1 MATITDNEY
10 SFFSAIDERLRMQGI
25 ISFRSKNF
33 TSEISSKYNL
43 NILCQ
48 IFLDSEKFNLH
59 YSLPLD
65 LEKTSN
71 FRLFLKN
78 TNAVRKDGWYSI
90 IHELDEPIYSD
101 SLNALTSI
109 PSVIIDIIQIQSGR
123 TVITFRFHEKFM
135 QEVSN
140 FIIKMSGESES
151 FNVDYIGKSH
161 GLIHTILNSNSIFN
175 LCEVDALFVPSQETM
190 ELNRI
195 FGNSWQRAAKYYYG
209 QGSVVYVYRT
219 DSEIPDRKNEN
230 IKIISE
236 EDHLFE
242 YTLNEEYQRDLIHSM
257 LERRIYSLAQ
267 KQVFNGKSVIVRR
280 IMFEGFVNDFLESVR
295 DSYSMHP
302 EQVTYI
308 TSISRLKSAKTPG

>member
-1 MATITDNEY
+1 
-10 SFFSAIDERLRMQGI
+10 MQGI

-48 IFLDSEKFNLH
+48 IFLDNEKFNLH

-65 LEKTSN
+65 LEKTSS

-101 SLNALTSI
+101 CLNALTSI
-109 PSVIIDIIQIQSGR
+109 QSVIIDLIQIQSGR
-123 TVITFRFHEKFM
+123 TVITFRFHEKFV

-140 FIIKMSGESES
+140 FIIKMSGEAES
-151 FNVDYIGKSH
+151 FNADYIGKSR
-161 GLIHTILNSNSIFN
+161 GLIYTILNSNSNFN
-175 LCEVDALFVPSQETM
+175 LCEVDALFVPSQKTM
-190 ELNRI
+190 ELNKI

-209 QGSVVYVYRT
+209 QGSVVYIYRT
-219 DSEIPDRKNEN
+219 DSEIPDQKNEN

-267 KQVFNGKSVIVRR
+267 KQAFNGKSVIVRR

-295 DSYSMHP
+295 ESYSRHP

-308 TSISRLKSAKTPG
+308 TSISRLKSVKSLR

>member
-1 MATITDNEY
+1 
-10 SFFSAIDERLRMQGI
+10 MQGI

-48 IFLDSEKFNLH
+48 IFLDNEKFNLH

-65 LEKTSN
+65 LEKTSS

-101 SLNALTSI
+101 CLNALTSI
-109 PSVIIDIIQIQSGR
+109 QSVIIDLIQIQSGR
-123 TVITFRFHEKFM
+123 TVITFRFHEKFV

-140 FIIKMSGESES
+140 FIIKMSGEAES
-151 FNVDYIGKSH
+151 FNADYIGKSR
-161 GLIHTILNSNSIFN
+161 GLIYTILNSNSNFN
-175 LCEVDALFVPSQETM
+175 LCEVDALFVPSQKTM
-190 ELNRI
+190 ELNKI
-195 FGNSWQRAAKYYYG
+195 FGKSWQRAAKYYYG
-209 QGSVVYVYRT
+209 QGSVVYIYRT
-219 DSEIPDRKNEN
+219 DSEIPDQKNEN

-267 KQVFNGKSVIVRR
+267 KQAFNGKSVIVRR

-295 DSYSMHP
+295 ESYSRHP

-308 TSISRLKSAKTPG
+308 TSISRLKSVKSLR

>member
-1 MATITDNEY
+1 
-10 SFFSAIDERLRMQGI
+10 MQGI

-48 IFLDSEKFNLH
+48 IFLDNEKFNLH

-65 LEKTSN
+65 LEKTSS

-101 SLNALTSI
+101 CLNALTSI
-109 PSVIIDIIQIQSGR
+109 QSVIIDLIQIQSGR
-123 TVITFRFHEKFM
+123 TVITFRFHEKFV

-140 FIIKMSGESES
+140 FIIKMSGKAES
-151 FNVDYIGKSH
+151 FNVDYIGKSC
-161 GLIHTILNSNSIFN
+161 GLIYTILNSNSNFN
-175 LCEVDALFVPSQETM
+175 LCEVDALFVPSQKTM
-190 ELNRI
+190 ELNKI
-195 FGNSWQRAAKYYYG
+195 FGKSWQRAAKYYYG
-209 QGSVVYVYRT
+209 QGSVVYIYRT
-219 DSEIPDRKNEN
+219 DSEIPDQKNEN

-267 KQVFNGKSVIVRR
+267 KQAFNGKSVIVRR

-295 DSYSMHP
+295 ESYSRHP

-308 TSISRLKSAKTPG
+308 TSISRLKSVKSLR

>member
-1 MATITDNEY
+1 
-10 SFFSAIDERLRMQGI
+10 MQGI

-48 IFLDSEKFNLH
+48 IFLDNEKFNLH

-65 LEKTSN
+65 LEKTSS

-101 SLNALTSI
+101 CLNALTSI
-109 PSVIIDIIQIQSGR
+109 QSVIIDLIQIQSGR
-123 TVITFRFHEKFM
+123 TVITFRFHEKFV

-140 FIIKMSGESES
+140 FIIKMSGKAES
-151 FNVDYIGKSH
+151 FNVDYIGKSC
-161 GLIHTILNSNSIFN
+161 GLIYTILNSNSNFN
-175 LCEVDALFVPSQETM
+175 LCEVDALFVPSQKTM
-190 ELNRI
+190 ELNKI
-195 FGNSWQRAAKYYYG
+195 FGKSWQRAAKYYYG
-209 QGSVVYVYRT
+209 QGSVVYIYRT
-219 DSEIPDRKNEN
+219 DSEIPDQKNEN

-267 KQVFNGKSVIVRR
+267 KQAFNGKSVIVRR
-280 IMFEGFVNDFLESVR
+280 IMV
-295 DSYSMHP
+295 
-302 EQVTYI
+302 
-308 TSISRLKSAKTPG
+308 

>member
-1 MATITDNEY
+1 
-10 SFFSAIDERLRMQGI
+10 MQGI

-48 IFLDSEKFNLH
+48 IFLDNEKFNLH

-65 LEKTSN
+65 LEKTSS

-101 SLNALTSI
+101 CLNALTSI
-109 PSVIIDIIQIQSGR
+109 QSVIIDLIQIQSGR
-123 TVITFRFHEKFM
+123 TVITFRFHEKFV

-140 FIIKMSGESES
+140 FIIKMSGKAES
-151 FNVDYIGKSH
+151 FNVDYIGKSC
-161 GLIHTILNSNSIFN
+161 GLIYTILNSNSNFN
-175 LCEVDALFVPSQETM
+175 LCEVDALFVPSQKTM
-190 ELNRI
+190 ELNKI
-195 FGNSWQRAAKYYYG
+195 FGKSWQRAAKYYYG
-209 QGSVVYVYRT
+209 QGSVVYIYRT
-219 DSEIPDRKNEN
+219 DSEIPDQKNEN

-257 LERRIYSLAQ
+257 LERRVYSLAQ
-267 KQVFNGKSVIVRR
+267 KQEFNGKSVIVRR

-295 DSYSMHP
+295 ESYSRHP
-302 EQVTYI
+302 EQVTNI
-308 TSISRLKSAKTPG
+308 TSISRLKSVKSHR

>member
-1 MATITDNEY
+1 
-10 SFFSAIDERLRMQGI
+10 MQGI

-48 IFLDSEKFNLH
+48 IFLDNEKFNLH

-65 LEKTSN
+65 LEKTSS

-101 SLNALTSI
+101 CLNALTSI
-109 PSVIIDIIQIQSGR
+109 QSVIIDLIQIQSGR
-123 TVITFRFHEKFM
+123 TVITFRFHEKFV

-140 FIIKMSGESES
+140 FIIKMSGKAES
-151 FNVDYIGKSH
+151 FNVDYIGKSC
-161 GLIHTILNSNSIFN
+161 GLIYTILNSNINFN
-175 LCEVDALFVPSQETM
+175 LCEVDALFVPSQKTM
-190 ELNRI
+190 ELNKI
-195 FGNSWQRAAKYYYG
+195 FGKSWQRAAKYYYG
-209 QGSVVYVYRT
+209 QGSVVYIYRT
-219 DSEIPDRKNEN
+219 DSEIPDQKNEN

-267 KQVFNGKSVIVRR
+267 KQAFNGKSVIVRR

-295 DSYSMHP
+295 ESYSRHP

-308 TSISRLKSAKTPG
+308 TSISRLKSVKSLR

>member
-1 MATITDNEY
+1 
-10 SFFSAIDERLRMQGI
+10 MQGI

-48 IFLDSEKFNLH
+48 IFLDNEKFNLH

-65 LEKTSN
+65 LEKTSS

-101 SLNALTSI
+101 CLNALTSI
-109 PSVIIDIIQIQSGR
+109 QSVIIDLIQIQSGR
-123 TVITFRFHEKFM
+123 TVITFRFHEKFV

-140 FIIKMSGESES
+140 FIIKMSGKAES
-151 FNVDYIGKSH
+151 FNVDYIGKSC
-161 GLIHTILNSNSIFN
+161 GLIYTILNSNINFN
-175 LCEVDALFVPSQETM
+175 LCEVDALFVPSQKTM
-190 ELNRI
+190 ELNKI
-195 FGNSWQRAAKYYYG
+195 FGKSWQRAAKYYYG
-209 QGSVVYVYRT
+209 QGSVVYIYRT
-219 DSEIPDRKNEN
+219 DSEIPDQKNEN

-267 KQVFNGKSVIVRR
+267 KQEFNGKSVIVRR

-295 DSYSMHP
+295 ESYSRHP

-308 TSISRLKSAKTPG
+308 TSISRLKSVKSPR

>member
-1 MATITDNEY
+1 
-10 SFFSAIDERLRMQGI
+10 MQGI

-48 IFLDSEKFNLH
+48 IFLDNEKFNLH

-65 LEKTSN
+65 LEKTSS

-101 SLNALTSI
+101 CLNALTSI
-109 PSVIIDIIQIQSGR
+109 QSVIIDLIQIQSGR
-123 TVITFRFHEKFM
+123 TVITFRFHEKFV

-140 FIIKMSGESES
+140 FIIKMSGEAES
-151 FNVDYIGKSH
+151 FNADYIGKSR
-161 GLIHTILNSNSIFN
+161 GLIYTILNSNSNFN
-175 LCEVDALFVPSQETM
+175 LCEVDALFVPSQKTM
-190 ELNRI
+190 ELNKI
-195 FGNSWQRAAKYYYG
+195 FGKSWQRAAKYYYG
-209 QGSVVYVYRT
+209 QGSVVYIYRT
-219 DSEIPDRKNEN
+219 DSEIPDQKNEN

-267 KQVFNGKSVIVRR
+267 KQEFNGKSVIVRR

-295 DSYSMHP
+295 ESYSRHP

-308 TSISRLKSAKTPG
+308 TSISRLKSVKSLR

>member
-1 MATITDNEY
+1 
-10 SFFSAIDERLRMQGI
+10 MQGI

-48 IFLDSEKFNLH
+48 IFLDNEKFNLH

-65 LEKTSN
+65 LEKTSS

-101 SLNALTSI
+101 CLNALTSI
-109 PSVIIDIIQIQSGR
+109 QSVIIDLIQIQSGR
-123 TVITFRFHEKFM
+123 TVITFRFHEKFV

-140 FIIKMSGESES
+140 FIIKMSGEAES
-151 FNVDYIGKSH
+151 FNADYIGKSR
-161 GLIHTILNSNSIFN
+161 GLIYTILNSNSNFN
-175 LCEVDALFVPSQETM
+175 LCEVDALFVPSQKTM
-190 ELNRI
+190 ELNKI
-195 FGNSWQRAAKYYYG
+195 FGKSWQRAAKYYYG
-209 QGSVVYVYRT
+209 QGSVVYIYRT
-219 DSEIPDRKNEN
+219 DSEIPDQKNEN

-267 KQVFNGKSVIVRR
+267 KQAFNGKSVIVRR

-295 DSYSMHP
+295 ESYSRHP

-308 TSISRLKSAKTPG
+308 TSISRLKSVKSPR